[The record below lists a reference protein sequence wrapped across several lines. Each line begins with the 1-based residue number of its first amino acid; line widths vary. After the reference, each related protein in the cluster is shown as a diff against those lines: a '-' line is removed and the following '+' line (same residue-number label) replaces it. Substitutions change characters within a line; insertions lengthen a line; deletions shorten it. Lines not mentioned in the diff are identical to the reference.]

1 MRLPRRARLLLALSL
16 LSSAATADADCAWA
30 LWLRNDSS
38 PWDVL
43 QAFPTR
49 EGCIEAMS
57 KQVAAA
63 EKRNPKVGVGFRH
76 VRASSPCSVPS
87 VQADIRFRHDLLLE
101 PRGRVLTM
109 ATLSV
114 L

>member
-1 MRLPRRARLLLALSL
+1 MTRLSRRATLLVALALLTS
-16 LSSAATADADCAWA
+16 TAPAHADCAWA

-43 QAFPTR
+43 QAFSTR

-63 EKRNPKVGVGFRH
+63 EKRSPRVTLDTIGGSFT
-76 VRASSPCSVPS
+76 AS
-87 VQADIRFRHDLLLE
+87 AKGRIL
-101 PRGRVLTM
+101 RGQCLPDTVDTRG
-109 ATLSV
+109 AKGK
-114 L
+114 

>member
-1 MRLPRRARLLLALSL
+1 MTRLPRRAAPLIAFSL
-16 LSSAATADADCAWA
+16 LISAATASAECAWV

-43 QAFPTR
+43 QAFSTR

-63 EKRNPKVGVGFRH
+63 EKRNPRVTLDTIGGSFS
-76 VRASSPCSVPS
+76 ASAKGRILRGQCLPDTVDP
-87 VQADIRFRHDLLLE
+87 RE
-101 PRGRVLTM
+101 PKGK
-109 ATLSV
+109 
-114 L
+114 